1 MAHSNSTSGSR
12 RSSSPWSEALRATDR
27 ALCHRSSSR
36 TTLWFLSL
44 LLTWTATAQSR
55 KDLEKKRDQLDKQ
68 IKTTSALISAGE
80 KEQRATQRQLEL
92 LQAQIRQRQELIGTM
107 NSEVFRVDKE
117 IGETEELIEALG
129 SDLARLKEEY
139 ARMLQYA
146 YMNRDTYDRLS
157 YLFAARS
164 FTQAFQRSRYLDQL
178 ADRRRQ
184 QAALIT
190 DTQASLERRADDLKN
205 RRTEKVSLLNEQVSE
220 REKLSADRGAHES
233 TLSGL
238 RRQEDKLRGT
248 LREQKSRRE
257 RIAIEIKRAIEAE
270 VRKSAKP
277 AKGGTTSGG
286 AASSGTPSPASCAT
300 SGRCRSAVPSAWPGS

>member
-1 MAHSNSTSGSR
+1 M
-12 RSSSPWSEALRATDR
+12 
-27 ALCHRSSSR
+27 
-36 TTLWFLSL
+36 SL

-80 KEQRATQRQLEL
+80 REQRATQRQLEL

-190 DTQASLERRADDLKN
+190 D
-205 RRTEKVSLLNEQVSE
+205 
-220 REKLSADRGAHES
+220 
-233 TLSGL
+233 
-238 RRQEDKLRGT
+238 
-248 LREQKSRRE
+248 
-257 RIAIEIKRAIEAE
+257 
-270 VRKSAKP
+270 
-277 AKGGTTSGG
+277 
-286 AASSGTPSPASCAT
+286 
-300 SGRCRSAVPSAWPGS
+300 

>member
-80 KEQRATQRQLEL
+80 REQRATQRQLEL

-117 IGETEELIEALG
+117 IGATHYTLLASIEVLG
-129 SDLARLKEEY
+129 KSPP
-139 ARMLQYA
+139 
-146 YMNRDTYDRLS
+146 TWIS
-157 YLFAARS
+157 GV
-164 FTQAFQRSRYLDQL
+164 L
-178 ADRRRQ
+178 ADRWGLTPMF
-184 QAALIT
+184 LIT
-190 DTQASLERRADDLKN
+190 AIACLVVGIAGARRLGAER
-205 RRTEKVSLLNEQVSE
+205 TV
-220 REKLSADRGAHES
+220 
-233 TLSGL
+233 
-238 RRQEDKLRGT
+238 
-248 LREQKSRRE
+248 
-257 RIAIEIKRAIEAE
+257 
-270 VRKSAKP
+270 
-277 AKGGTTSGG
+277 
-286 AASSGTPSPASCAT
+286 
-300 SGRCRSAVPSAWPGS
+300 